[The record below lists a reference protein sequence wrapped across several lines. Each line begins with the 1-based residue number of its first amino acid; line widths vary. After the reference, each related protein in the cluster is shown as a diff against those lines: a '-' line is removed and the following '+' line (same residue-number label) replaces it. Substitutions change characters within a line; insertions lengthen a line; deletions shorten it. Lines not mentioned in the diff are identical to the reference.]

1 MPFTVYQYT
10 FYLNT
15 RFQNIRVPRE
25 NLLNFVADVLPNG
38 QYVSVI
44 DDPDQV
50 RFTQYVDMIDEL
62 HFAIFFSEELTMLI
76 FRGLQLSFLHLHLVE

>member
-1 MPFTVYQYT
+1 MPFTVYQST

-25 NLLNFVADVLPNG
+25 NLLNLVADVLPNG

-50 RFTQYVDMIDEL
+50 RFTQYVDMIDVL
-62 HFAIFFSEELTMLI
+62 LIFSEEVTMLI
-76 FRGLQLSFLHLHLVE
+76 CRGLQLSFLRSHLVE